1 MLFNL
6 DFAQVNKVEHVDEK
20 AIELV
25 SNCVKGELGGK
36 NLEGLILAQPIM
48 LL

>member
-6 DFAQVNKVEHVDEK
+6 DFAQVNEVQYVDEK

-25 SNCVKGELGGK
+25 SNCVKSELDGK
-36 NLEGLILAQPIM
+36 NLEGLILAPPTM